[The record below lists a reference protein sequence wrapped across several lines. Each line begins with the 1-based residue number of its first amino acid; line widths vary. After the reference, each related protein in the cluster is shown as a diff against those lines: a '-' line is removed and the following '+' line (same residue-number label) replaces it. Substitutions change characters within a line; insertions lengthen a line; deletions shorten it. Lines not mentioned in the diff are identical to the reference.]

1 MRAYQRLL
9 RYVNI
14 NTQSSERGHVTPSSD
29 SQFRLA
35 RVLAKEMTRLGL
47 ERVYTDEHA
56 YTYGFLPATQ
66 GREQEPVVGLIAHI
80 DTSPDFSAEGVR
92 PFLYLHYDGRDLPL
106 GESGRV
112 LRTRDFPDLLDCIGH
127 TLISSDG
134 TTLLGA
140 DDKAGVAEILTA
152 CERLIREQLPHCGVA
167 VCFTPDEEIGHGA
180 NLLELERFGADFA
193 YTVDGGP
200 AEEINFET
208 FNAASASFLIHGVSV
223 HPGSAKGVMVNA
235 SLLAMRINAMLPKK
249 EIPSQ
254 TEGHEGFYHLI
265 EMRGDVQEA
274 ELRYII
280 RDHDAERFQVRCDRL
295 WAIEHAI
302 NAEYGPGTAVL
313 SVKQQY
319 RNMAEILAGHMEI
332 VERAENAIRLAGLNP
347 VRAAVRGGTD
357 GAQLSFRGLPCPNL
371 GTGGYAFHGPS
382 EHIAA
387 EDMDT
392 VVEILLNIVCA
403 KEKEE

>member
-1 MRAYQRLL
+1 MRAYERLL
-9 RYVNI
+9 RYAAVD
-14 NTQSSERGHVTPSSD
+14 TQSREGAETVPSTEKQYAFAWLLRNELQD
-29 SQFRLA
+29 LG
-35 RVLAKEMTRLGL
+35 MT
-47 ERVYTDEHA
+47 RVYTDPHA
-56 YTYGFLPATQ
+56 YTYAFLPASP
-66 GREQEPVVGLIAHI
+66 GMENEPVIGLIAHI
-80 DTSPDFSAEGVR
+80 DTSPAFSGEGVR
-92 PFLYLHYDGRDLPL
+92 PLLHRRYSGKAIKLGR
-106 GESGRV
+106 SGRV
-112 LRTRDFPDLLDCIGH
+112 LSPEDFPDLKRAVGK
-127 TLISSDG
+127 TLITTDG

-140 DDKAGVAEILTA
+140 DDKAGVAEIMTV
-152 CERLIREQLPHCGVA
+152 CERLIRSGRPHCAVA

-235 SLLAMRINAMLPKK
+235 SLLAMSINAMLPKK

-371 GTGGYAFHGPS
+371 GTGGYAFHGPG

>member
-152 CERLIREQLPHCGVA
+152 CARLIRA
-167 VCFTPDEEIGHGA
+167 TPST
-180 NLLELERFGADFA
+180 RS
-193 YTVDGGP
+193 TTRPSTPPRP
-200 AEEINFET
+200 A
-208 FNAASASFLIHGVSV
+208 SVS
-223 HPGSAKGVMVNA
+223 
-235 SLLAMRINAMLPKK
+235 
-249 EIPSQ
+249 
-254 TEGHEGFYHLI
+254 
-265 EMRGDVQEA
+265 
-274 ELRYII
+274 
-280 RDHDAERFQVRCDRL
+280 
-295 WAIEHAI
+295 
-302 NAEYGPGTAVL
+302 TA
-313 SVKQQY
+313 
-319 RNMAEILAGHMEI
+319 
-332 VERAENAIRLAGLNP
+332 
-347 VRAAVRGGTD
+347 
-357 GAQLSFRGLPCPNL
+357 
-371 GTGGYAFHGPS
+371 
-382 EHIAA
+382 
-387 EDMDT
+387 
-392 VVEILLNIVCA
+392 
-403 KEKEE
+403 